1 MSPVLQAMRC
11 EPAVG
16 LGAIRFST
24 GRTTTRDEIDRV
36 VDLLKT
42 ALPAAVHGNR

>member
-1 MSPVLQAMRC
+1 MSPVLQAMGC
-11 EPAVG
+11 TPDVG

-36 VDLLKT
+36 VDLLT
-42 ALPAAVHGNR
+42 ASVATGS